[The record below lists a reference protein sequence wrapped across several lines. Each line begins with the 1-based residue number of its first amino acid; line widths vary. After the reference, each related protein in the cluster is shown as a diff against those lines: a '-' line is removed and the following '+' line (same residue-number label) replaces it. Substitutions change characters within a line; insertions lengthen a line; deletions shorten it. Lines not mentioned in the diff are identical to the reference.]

1 MKTSTTLLIAGVA
14 LALTGPAFA
23 GRDQSQLVQ
32 QERAARAVQA
42 QRLAQAQQGRQG
54 QQGLAGATGV
64 PGKAGPSG
72 QPTQVNKL
80 RPPRL

>member
-1 MKTSTTLLIAGVA
+1 MKTSTTVLIAGITLA
-14 LALTGPAFA
+14 LAGPSFA
-23 GRDQSQLVQ
+23 GRDQSQIVQ
-32 QERAARAVQA
+32 QERAIKAVQA
-42 QRLAQAQQGRQG
+42 QRLAQAQKA

-72 QPTQVNKL
+72 QPTQVNKM